1 MQKLDRATL
10 LELEWRDFFFWPI
23 TRPLGILWEY
33 ILMGLSILL
42 RFSHQRDAIIRKE
55 LFTLANLM
63 SIYGLFLIGELFYV
77 IFAWANGSTHIGLWS
92 AAAWFF
98 DLNAP
103 DLWTAS
109 WLVTEIVLTD
119 LIDGP
124 LARTNARISALGT
137 FLDHTRDYIISF
149 VALALLVAVAAMSR
163 DWALLALT
171 IASITGLLLF
181 TAYHIIFF
189 KKVVLRDAWMF
200 RDGMLPPAQR
210 WSSFFKHA
218 LLEEYQTNLTGR
230 IHFTALA
237 FTIGSG
243 LFYYATEAGW
253 IHITF
258 IASLI
263 FTIIITTYYLYELW
277 GTHYH
282 RWEAKTHEKSQH
294 LKKKLVERIE
304 RRVKN

>member
-1 MQKLDRATL
+1 MQKLDKATL
-10 LELEWRDFFFWPI
+10 LELQWRDFFFWPI
-23 TRPLGILWEY
+23 TRPLGVLWEY
-33 ILMGLSILL
+33 ILIGLNMLL
-42 RFSHQRDAIIRKE
+42 RFSRERDAMIRKE

-77 IFAWANGSTHIGLWS
+77 IFAWANGSTYIGLWS
-92 AAAWFF
+92 VAAWFF
-98 DLNAP
+98 GLNTP

-137 FLDHTRDYIISF
+137 FLDHTRDYTIAF
-149 VALALLVAVAAMSR
+149 VALALLVVVTAMSR
-163 DWALLALT
+163 DWALLALI
-171 IASITGLLLF
+171 IASLAGLLLF
-181 TAYHIIFF
+181 VAYHALFF
-189 KKVVLRDAWMF
+189 KKVVLRDAWML
-200 RDGMLPPAQR
+200 RDDMWPSTRR
-210 WSSFFKHA
+210 WSAFFKHA

-230 IHFTALA
+230 IHFAALA

-282 RWEAKTHEKSQH
+282 RWETKTHEKSQH

-304 RRVKN
+304 RRTKN